1 MTNGPSSTANNRQL
15 RFRIIALAVL
25 ACVVLFYY
33 AAHLFTLQIVN
44 GLEYKRRAREVARK
58 IIPIPA
64 QRGEIYDRNLMPLAL
79 NINSFAVDVVPA
91 EVTSQQWEG
100 LFRRLAPVLNTE
112 PSALARR
119 VPPGQRNVYQ
129 PLELKAGV
137 GLDTI
142 AYIAE
147 RIDDF
152 PGITWRSKPIRSYV
166 ETGSVSHVL
175 GYVGDIT
182 REELQ
187 VLYNRGYSY
196 GTVLGKSGIEKQYDM
211 LLRGRDGHRY
221 RTVDV
226 RGRRIREDSLEEV
239 PPVLGRDLV
248 LTIDMR
254 IQRIAEKALGERIGS
269 VVVLRPHNGE
279 VLALVS
285 YPWFDANMFYTDESA
300 RVFRELTEDSTYP
313 FFNRAVQ
320 SAYAPASTFKTV
332 MTAAVLEEDAF
343 PEDRTIECKGSLLVG
358 DRVFKCHKETGH
370 GPVDLYEG
378 LAESCDV
385 YFYTVGKDYLGIE
398 TIAHY
403 ARDFGFGRVTGID
416 LPSEVPGLVPTP
428 QWKERRYDQ
437 PWVGGDTVNTSIGQG
452 FLSVTPIQLANMMA
466 MVANG
471 GTVYKPHLLAEIRD
485 PVSGQLIEH
494 REPEVLHTVQFSDE
508 TFSKLQEAHRGVVTD
523 GTAQVVITTD
533 AVEVAGKT
541 GTGEVGLEDR
551 WHSWFAAYAPYRP
564 ENPEDQI
571 VVVVMVEAANEWEW
585 WAPHASNIIF
595 QAIFA
600 NQSYEEAV
608 SELNLWWY
616 VAPEGR
622 VE

>member
-1 MTNGPSSTANNRQL
+1 VTNGTPSKANNRQL
-15 RFRIIALAVL
+15 RTRIIALAVI
-25 ACVVLFYY
+25 ACVFLFYY
-33 AAHLFTLQIVN
+33 GAHLFTLQIVN

-64 QRGEIYDRNLMPLAL
+64 QRGEIYDRQLMPLAL

-91 EVTSQQWEG
+91 EVASREWQT
-100 LFRRLAPVLNTE
+100 LFRRLAPVLNST
-112 PSALARR
+112 PSALAGR

-129 PLELKAGV
+129 PMELKAGV

-211 LLRGRDGHRY
+211 LLRGRDGHRF

-239 PPVLGRDLV
+239 PPVLGKDLV

-254 IQRIAEKALGERIGS
+254 IQRIAEMALGERIGS

-300 RVFRELTEDSTYP
+300 RVFGELTEDSTYP

-320 SAYAPASTFKTV
+320 SAYPPASTFKTV
-332 MTAAVLEEDAF
+332 MTTAVLEEDAF
-343 PEDRTIECKGSLLVG
+343 PLDRTIECKGSITVG

-370 GPVDLYEG
+370 GPVALYEG

-385 YFYTVGKDYLGIE
+385 YYYTVGKDYLGIE
-398 TIAHY
+398 TIAQY
-403 ARDFGFGRVTGID
+403 AREYGFGRVTGID

-428 QWKERRYDQ
+428 QWKERRYDE

-452 FLSVTPIQLANMMA
+452 YLSVTPIQLANMMA
-466 MVANG
+466 MVVNG

-485 PVSGQLIEH
+485 PVSGQLIER
-494 REPEVLHTVQFSDE
+494 REPEILHTVQFSDE
-508 TFSKLQEAHRGVVTD
+508 TFAQLQEAHRGVVTD

-551 WHSWFAAYAPYRP
+551 WHSWFAAYGPYRP

-571 VVVVMVEAANEWEW
+571 VVVVMVEAANDWEW

-600 NQSYEEAV
+600 DQSYEDAV
-608 SELNLWWY
+608 TELNLWWY

>member
-1 MTNGPSSTANNRQL
+1 L
-15 RFRIIALAVL
+15 RSRIIALAVV
-25 ACVVLFYY
+25 ACVFLFYY

-91 EVTSQQWEG
+91 EVAKRQWDE
-100 LFRRLAPVLNTE
+100 LFKRLAPVLNTP
-112 PSALARR
+112 PSVLASR
-119 VPPGQRNVYQ
+119 VPPAQRNVYQ

-152 PGITWRSKPIRSYV
+152 PGITWRSKAIRSYV
-166 ETGSVSHVL
+166 ETGSVAHVL

-196 GTVLGKSGIEKQYDM
+196 GTVLGKSGIEKEYDM

-226 RGRRIREDSLEEV
+226 RGRRIRDDSLEEV
-239 PPVLGRDLV
+239 PPVLGKDLV

-269 VVVLRPHNGE
+269 VVVLRPHSGE

-320 SAYAPASTFKTV
+320 SAYPPASTFKTV

-343 PEDRTIECKGSLLVG
+343 PEDRTIECTGSITVG

-370 GPVDLYEG
+370 GPVALYEG
-378 LAESCDV
+378 FAESCDV
-385 YFYTVGKDYLGIE
+385 YYYTVGKDYLGIE
-398 TIAHY
+398 TISQY
-403 ARDFGFGRVTGID
+403 AREFGFGRVTGID

-428 QWKERRYDQ
+428 QWKERRYDE

-452 FLSVTPIQLANMMA
+452 YLSVTPIQLANMMA

-485 PVSGQLIEH
+485 PVSGQLIE
-494 REPEVLHTVQFSDE
+494 RPAPEILHTVQFSDE
-508 TFSKLQEAHRGVVTD
+508 MFAKLQEAHRGVVTD

-571 VVVVMVEAANEWEW
+571 VVVVMVEAANDWEW

-600 NQSYEEAV
+600 NQSYEDAV

-616 VAPEGR
+616 LAPEGR
-622 VE
+622 EE